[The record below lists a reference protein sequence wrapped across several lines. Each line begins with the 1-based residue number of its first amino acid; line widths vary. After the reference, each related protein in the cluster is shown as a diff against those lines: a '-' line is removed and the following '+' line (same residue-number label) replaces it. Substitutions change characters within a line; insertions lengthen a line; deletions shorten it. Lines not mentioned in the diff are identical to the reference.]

1 MDHFLLFLWEYM
13 WSTFSMSQQSSSL
26 MPSTLEVRKCWTD
39 SSLLIYIWSPGD
51 QSWLQQSIYQ
61 RAPNGLHDAFSPPLK
76 SSDTPSKQLRSS
88 SLKLKSKICA
98 DLNNKIFEI
107 CFDFNI
113 IFVWTKVLKSRR
125 LPITR
130 PKLVTVEVHIHFFC
144 PLVDQTQV
152 CLQPCRVFYK
162 LYSWLDPGVDAVV
175 PWERL
180 GAISRIMDLWF
191 RMSGKVQASSV
202 ILCASLK
209 HNGLNYFAL

>member
-1 MDHFLLFLWEYM
+1 MNHFLLLLWEYM
-13 WSTFSMSQQSSSL
+13 WGTFSLSKMSSSF
-26 MPSTLEVRKCWTD
+26 MPFTQEVKKHWTD
-39 SSLLIYIWSPGD
+39 SILLIYFWSPGD

-130 PKLVTVEVHIHFFC
+130 PKLVTVEVHMFLPPGRSDSSLLAALHSCTDCIPGW
-144 PLVDQTQV
+144 PLVLLLLSPGRDLQQYKRLWIFGLECQV
-152 CLQPCRVFYK
+152 
-162 LYSWLDPGVDAVV
+162 
-175 PWERL
+175 RL
-180 GAISRIMDLWF
+180 RL
-191 RMSGKVQASSV
+191 
-202 ILCASLK
+202 
-209 HNGLNYFAL
+209 AL